1 MWQVLLSIPGTP
13 IKLYGYGFMVCLA
26 FLGGLLMAQWRAKRE
41 RLDPDL
47 VADMALW
54 IFVGGVVGA
63 RAFYVFQYW
72 GTRIHSLGEAF
83 EIWNG
88 GIVLYGSIIGGFLA
102 FLAFRRV
109 REFPLLATCDAL
121 APSIAL
127 GIGIGRIGCFLNGC
141 CYGDMTSLPVGVC
154 FPAYSPP
161 WVDQVQRG
169 VIESTQSHSLAVQP
183 TQLYS
188 AFDGLLLC
196 LLLTA
201 YYPLRKRD
209 GEVMAL
215 LMVTYP
221 VTRFLIEWLRNDE
234 GSFFAGLTISQN
246 ISLGIFALG
255 LINWAWLR
263 RRPLTRFADQ
273 PSAHDHDPATP
284 DNPT

>member
-1 MWQVLLSIPGTP
+1 MWQVLFSIPGTP
-13 IKLYGYGFMVCLA
+13 IKVYGYGFMLFLA
-26 FLGGLLMAQWRAKRE
+26 FISSLLLAQWRAKRE
-41 RLDPDL
+41 RLDPD
-47 VADMALW
+47 VIADMAVW
-54 IFVGGVVGA
+54 IFVGGIVGA
-63 RAFYVFQYW
+63 RSFYVFQYW
-72 GTRIHSLGEAF
+72 GTRIHSIPEAF

-102 FLAFRRV
+102 FLAFRRF

-141 CYGDMTSLPVGVC
+141 CHGDITNLPMGVC

-161 WVDQVQRG
+161 WVDQVQHG
-169 VIESTQSHSLAVQP
+169 LIESTQSHSLAVHP

-188 AFDGLLLC
+188 AFDGVLLC
-196 LLLTA
+196 LLLSA
-201 YYPLRKRD
+201 FYPLRKRD

-246 ISLGIFALG
+246 ISVLIFAMG
-255 LINWAWLR
+255 LIFWCWLSS
-263 RRPLTRFADQ
+263 RPAIRLADQ
-273 PSAHDHDPATP
+273 SNEVVSTTAPVSA
-284 DNPT
+284 